1 MSSIARAPVSPARA
15 PDAPARARRKSRPAG
30 VRTRLS
36 SVTNAL
42 RLLKVFS
49 DQDSEI
55 GISDLARRVSLAKST
70 VHRLASSLVEEGML
84 EQTERDGKYRL
95 GLTLFELGSLVRR
108 KMDVTTEARPYL
120 KALSERTGETIQ
132 LAVLEQTTALYIYV
146 IESQRALRMSYQ
158 VGTRAPLHCTAVG
171 KVLLAHAQAHTFEAT
186 VALGLAA
193 LTGATITDAASLR
206 RELVLIGHRGYA
218 FEEEEAEPGLRGVAA
233 PVRDFSGQAAAAIG
247 ISGPTHR
254 MSKKVLQ
261 SYARDLLDVS
271 NTVSQRLGYQVPLLA
286 RRA

>member
-1 MSSIARAPVSPARA
+1 MEHTPKAGSRRAGNGKARN
-15 PDAPARARRKSRPAG
+15 G
-30 VRTRLS
+30 RTPLS
-36 SVTNAL
+36 SVANSL

-49 DQDSEI
+49 DDDYEI
-55 GISDLARRVSLAKST
+55 GISALAQRLGLAKST
-70 VHRLASSLVEEGML
+70 VHRLASTLIGAGML
-84 EQTERDGKYRL
+84 EQNPETGKYRL
-95 GLTLFELGSLVRR
+95 GLALLELGLLVRR
-108 KMDVTTEARPYL
+108 KMDVTTEARPHL

-132 LAVLEQTTALYIYV
+132 LAALEQTTALYINV

-171 KVLLAHAQAHTFEAT
+171 KVLLAHAEARIFEAT

-193 LTGATITDAASLR
+193 LTGTTITDAGSLR
-206 RELVLIGHRGYA
+206 RELVLIGQRGYA

-254 MSKKVLQ
+254 MSKKVLL

-271 NTVSQRLGYQVPLLA
+271 NAVSQRLGYQAPLLA